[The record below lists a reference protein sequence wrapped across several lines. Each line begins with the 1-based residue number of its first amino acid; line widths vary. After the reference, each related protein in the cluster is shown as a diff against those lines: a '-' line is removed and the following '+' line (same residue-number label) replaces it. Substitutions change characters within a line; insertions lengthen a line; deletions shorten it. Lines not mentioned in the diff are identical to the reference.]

1 MSSSSSSSSLPSY
14 SAEGDIR
21 EVAAAARAAEAEA
34 AAARGSGA
42 AAEPASTRADVP
54 ASASSSHGPPVA
66 SPLVPTPAM
75 LNAAL
80 HEADQTPPPA
90 EAANKAD
97 FDPKLPPAQSDSG
110 AVAGDGTTT
119 AGGDGPVAHRK
130 DRRRKT
136 DQSISAAAAGSDGG
150 AGGDGGDAA
159 FAAADLSATVT
170 ELAARLGGVGEAL
183 SGTPSGGDG
192 DSRGLAGE
200 SDLEGILNVDK
211 AVLEDWLNDGAK
223 EAIDFVKEMKTPTLN
238 LSAAELD
245 CVPAVRWGG
254 CVCMVWGWLGRL
266 AGSVRGG
273 GKEFNLLG

>member
-80 HEADQTPPPA
+80 HEADQTPPA
-90 EAANKAD
+90 EAANNAD